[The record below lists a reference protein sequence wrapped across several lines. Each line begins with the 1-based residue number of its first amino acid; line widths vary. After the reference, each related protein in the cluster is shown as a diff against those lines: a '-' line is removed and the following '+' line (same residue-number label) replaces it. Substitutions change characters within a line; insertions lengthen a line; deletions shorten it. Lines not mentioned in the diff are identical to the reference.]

1 MAADGKT
8 PPTHPQGGGG
18 NIDRQTHRHT
28 YINQYKHIVIP
39 IHGCICVTY
48 PPFGWGDV
56 SPLWVGGWG
65 GTRGGW
71 IIYYTNDV
79 SLHVCKVCR
88 HHLFAWRRSL
98 LPYQGCNLLCT
109 LFADFILPRTSIMRI
124 SRWLHAKHCKL
135 PAHPTDNLG
144 AHLDRNMPQAKNC
157 RSTVVSAV
165 STAES
170 LAAKTRKR
178 CRNQRQRLPRILLK
192 AKPSLLIRAVRRT
205 TRPLGETDEAM
216 VKRSKEVHS
225 RKLTWQWKI
234 TIFKNRRYIFKWS
247 IFHCHLRFRE
257 GNFLP
262 ALVRS
267 NPLTP

>member
-1 MAADGKT
+1 MFCWFIYT
-8 PPTHPQGGGG
+8 LPFW
-18 NIDRQTHRHT
+18 NFRHRLVR
-28 YINQYKHIVIP
+28 YYWYKW
-39 IHGCICVTY
+39 C
-48 PPFGWGDV
+48 
-56 SPLWVGGWG
+56 
-65 GTRGGW
+65 
-71 IIYYTNDV
+71 V

-109 LFADFILPRTSIMRI
+109 RFADFILPHTSIMRI

-135 PAHPTDNLG
+135 LAHPTDNLG

-157 RSTVVSAV
+157 GSTVVSAV

-192 AKPSLLIRAVRRT
+192 AKPSLLIHAVRRT

-234 TIFKNRRYIFKWS
+234 TIFKIGVTSSNGPYSIAIFVFGRI
-247 IFHCHLRFRE
+247 IFSQPWYAPTLWHHDLAPGPVE
-257 GNFLP
+257 KHNKQVNLIN
-262 ALVRS
+262 LMV
-267 NPLTP
+267 T